1 MLEIYEMPGHLIRRL
16 NQVSVSLFLQ
26 ETTKAGIDITPVQ
39 YAAMTSI
46 NTDPGLDQIT
56 LASNIAYD
64 RVTIGGVVDRLVKKG
79 FVIRKVNSKDRRSKS
94 LHLTGKGEA
103 LLVQIKPFISQVQLN
118 LLDGLSDSEV
128 DIFLSLLKK
137 ATNASNLQS
146 RAPLK
151 I

>member
-1 MLEIYEMPGHLIRRL
+1 MPGHLIRRL

-26 ETTKAGIDITPVQ
+26 ETTKSGFDITPVQ

-46 NTDPGLDQIT
+46 DVDPGLDQIT
-56 LASNIAYD
+56 LASHIAYD

-79 FVIRKVNSKDRRSKS
+79 FVIRKINSKDRRSKA
-94 LHLTGKGEA
+94 LHLTNKGDE
-103 LLVQIKPFISQVQLN
+103 LLAQIKPIISQVQLN
-118 LLDGLSDSEV
+118 LLEGLNDDEV
-128 DIFLSLLKK
+128 DVFLSLLKK

-151 I
+151 R